1 MTPASGACQPTREGG
16 HATGKR
22 VLEKR
27 LRMTLDFE
35 VKVEELTDETLR
47 DYYSQFPGFD
57 EKVADAAWADLS
69 RQLRLQRALLEDDEA
84 LEKFLAYVVT
94 NEVDSS
100 LDSRLREAFGVGGER
115 ADEVI
120 LESIFSSLGHEDAS
134 YFRTAVESGTLF
146 EAVESV
152 SRSIRARWVGADIRE
167 VKVAA
172 RLATGDS
179 E

>member
-1 MTPASGACQPTREGG
+1 MGRPV
-16 HATGKR
+16 TGKR

-27 LRMTLDFE
+27 LRVALDFVVE
-35 VKVEELTDETLR
+35 VEELTDETLR

-57 EKVADAAWADLS
+57 EKVAGVVWADLS
-69 RQLRLQRALLEDDEA
+69 RQIRLQRALLEDNEA

-94 NEVDSS
+94 NEIDSS
-100 LDSRLREAFGVGGER
+100 LDSWLREAFGVGGER

-120 LESIFSSLGHEDAS
+120 LESVFSRLDEDDAS

-146 EAVESV
+146 EAVEAV
-152 SRSIRARWVGADIRE
+152 SHSIRARWLGADISE
-167 VKVAA
+167 VKVTAQ
-172 RLATGDS
+172 LSTEDS

>member
-1 MTPASGACQPTREGG
+1 M
-16 HATGKR
+16 TGKR

-27 LRMTLDFE
+27 LRVALDFV

-57 EKVADAAWADLS
+57 ERVADAVWTDLS
-69 RQLRLQRALLEDDEA
+69 RQIRLQRALLEDDEA

-120 LESIFSSLGHEDAS
+120 LEGVFSSLGHEDAS

-146 EAVESV
+146 EAVEAV
-152 SRSIRARWVGADIRE
+152 TRSIRAKWAGADISE
-167 VKVAA
+167 IKVAA
-172 RLATGDS
+172 RLSTEDS